1 MASTRFFYRDLTQGT
16 PRKATENS
24 ESFGQNR
31 NTVPKPEGR
40 FRYNSL
46 WILGVLCALRVALFI
61 ASVREFPSE
70 W

>member
-1 MASTRFFYRDLTQGT
+1 VASTRFFYRDLTQGT

-24 ESFGQNR
+24 ESFGQDR
-31 NTVPKPEGR
+31 NTVPKQEGR
-40 FRYNSL
+40 FLCNSL
-46 WILGVLCALRVALFI
+46 WISVVLCVLRVALFI

>member
-40 FRYNSL
+40 FFCNSL
-46 WILGVLCALRVALFI
+46 WISVVLCVLRVALFI